1 MNFRLKIR
9 RQRHEPRRRP
19 VIAAAAAAKIPGQED
34 NLSNYKETLLETITT
49 WPPHVQLSRVGTEG
63 ALEKVLDNVV
73 EDGIGWSARRAQ
85 VSGTQALVLHPGKC
99 PGILRPHA
107 P

>member
-1 MNFRLKIR
+1 MSLGAVRSLLPLQQPRFQVRKIN
-9 RQRHEPRRRP
+9 P
-19 VIAAAAAAKIPGQED
+19 
-34 NLSNYKETLLETITT
+34 SNYKETLLETITT
-49 WPPHVQLSRVGTEG
+49 WPLRVQLSRVGAAG